1 MRGAKPL
8 PVHSRGP
15 LSGLSSQEETALR
28 TLEEACLKATV
39 NNPLP
44 FEFDR
49 KFLFKVL
56 CLGNAQLAQVC
67 GARGPN
73 AQTNAACAGTT
84 QAVAMAQDL
93 LRAGRCDRVIV
104 VAADNASS
112 PALMPWLGNGFR
124 ALGAASTAGAVCDA
138 ALPFNP
144 RRSGMLVGAGAVGLV
159 LETAP
164 SLAQRLG
171 RSPSPSSSPSAS
183 SSSASLQQQQQKP
196 PLPLPLQPSLGSS
209 LARKLPVGNSAE
221 SAVGNSLAESSDSS
235 ATTCGTASTTTTT
248 TTSSTVGGPAKCRML
263 ATQYSNSA
271 FHGAALDR
279 KHIARELTRFLAH
292 LDDEHGISK
301 AMLAAKGVY
310 LSHETCTHASPA
322 SSCAANEVKMV
333 IEGQDVVAGG
343 REIPRK
349 RHAGIVL
356 PPIFKMCSS

>member
-1 MRGAKPL
+1 VRGSKPL

-15 LSGLSSQEETALR
+15 LSGLTSEEETALR
-28 TLEEACLKATV
+28 TLEEVCLKATA

-124 ALGAASTAGAVCDA
+124 ALGAASTASAVCDA

-171 RSPSPSSSPSAS
+171 RSLPTPSSFPSPTPNS
-183 SSSASLQQQQQKP
+183 
-196 PLPLPLQPSLGSS
+196 PLQPSLGSS
-209 LARKLPVGNSAE
+209 LARKLPVGNSGSSPVGKFADGTAIANSADA
-221 SAVGNSLAESSDSS
+221 SAVSSPSGAS
-235 ATTCGTASTTTTT
+235 GAATTTAS
-248 TTSSTVGGPAKCRML
+248 GGPAKCRML

-271 FHGAALDR
+271 YHGAALDR

-292 LDDEHGISK
+292 LESEHGVSK

-322 SSCAANEVKMV
+322 SSCAANEV
-333 IEGQDVVAGG
+333 
-343 REIPRK
+343 R
-349 RHAGIVL
+349 
-356 PPIFKMCSS
+356 